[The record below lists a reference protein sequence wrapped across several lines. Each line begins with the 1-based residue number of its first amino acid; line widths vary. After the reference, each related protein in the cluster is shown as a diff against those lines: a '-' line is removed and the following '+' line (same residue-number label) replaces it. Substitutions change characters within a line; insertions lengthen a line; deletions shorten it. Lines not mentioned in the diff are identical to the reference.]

1 MRTVDCRDENIEEEL
16 VYQWGKNNVA
26 FISSGVLVIRDSYG
40 DQVDVCKKEIPAL
53 LKAISLAEKTM

>member
-1 MRTVDCRDENIEEEL
+1 MRTVNCRGENIEEEL
-16 VYQWGKNNVA
+16 VYQWGEDDVV
-26 FISSGVLVIRDSYG
+26 FISRGVLVIRDSDG

>member
-16 VYQWGKNNVA
+16 VYQWGEDDVV
-26 FISSGVLVIRDSYG
+26 FISRGVLVIRDSDG

>member
-1 MRTVDCRDENIEEEL
+1 MRTIDCRDGTVEEEL
-16 VYQWGKNNVA
+16 TYQWGKNNVA

>member
-1 MRTVDCRDENIEEEL
+1 MRTVDCRGENIEEEL
-16 VYQWGKNNVA
+16 VYQWGEDDVV
-26 FISSGVLVIRDSYG
+26 FISRGVLVIRDSDG